1 MQGFDLNTYQLYQQL
16 SGEAL
21 EGAVGQ
27 DGDAAA
33 FFQPPP
39 PPQAPMVGVDDQ
51 WAIDPAAYVAAD
63 GFPVL
68 PQTLQIP
75 SGGMWAGNGDAFV
88 LSGGDWAGSGGV
100 VPGQGEVWAAGAEA
114 VDSSMMLDGDAFLGD
129 DLLVHGGGV
138 PGMQDLLIDGF
149 DLSRFDPPVVDSL
162 LASALIDSLAAN
174 QAQEDAH
181 QPMYAPPLV
190 HTAEPN
196 PPAMDYPQPP
206 PASVCIPQATV
217 LDDEEEAEV
226 AQMVRVAVACG
237 DEASTAWS
245 EEENQVLHQGLSR
258 FADQDN
264 VHKCFSIASGL
275 PKKTAHDVA
284 YRIRWLSD
292 LEQKKRAATKQPQL
306 EQQKSE
312 GGNVTKQKKGAAKQA
327 QLEQEKPAGGMFTK
341 GKGTKGST
349 RRNNKYPLSKESL
362 NSKRAK
368 DLIRDNE
375 RFMNK
380 IEEVLKTGQVKN
392 SLDYFYYV
400 KMNMDALQNKVT
412 DLATV
417 MDGLSVDDE
426 EWEDVLKDRS
436 PSA

>member
-1 MQGFDLNTYQLYQQL
+1 MQQGFDLDSYQLLQQL

-39 PPQAPMVGVDDQ
+39 PPQAPMLGVDDQ

-68 PQTLQIP
+68 PQTLQTP
-75 SGGMWAGNGDAFV
+75 GEGMWGGNGDAFV

-100 VPGQGEVWAAGAEA
+100 VPGQGEVWAAGAES
-114 VDSSMMLDGDAFLGD
+114 VEGSMMLDGDAFLGKD
-129 DLLVHGGGV
+129 QVVHGGGV
-138 PGMQDLLIDGF
+138 PGMQDLLMDGF

-174 QAQEDAH
+174 QAQEDADR
-181 QPMYAPPLV
+181 PMYAPPLV

-196 PPAMDYPQPP
+196 PAAMDCPQPL
-206 PASVCIPQATV
+206 PASVDIPQATV
-217 LDDEEEAEV
+217 PDDEEEEAEV

-237 DEASTAWS
+237 DEASTVWS
-245 EEENQVLHQGLSR
+245 EEEDQVLHEGLSR

-292 LEQKKRAATKQPQL
+292 LEQKKRAAKQPQP
-306 EQQKSE
+306 EQQKSA
-312 GGNVTKQKKGAAKQA
+312 GGNVTKQKKGAAKQP

-341 GKGTKGST
+341 
-349 RRNNKYPLSKESL
+349 LF
-362 NSKRAK
+362 
-368 DLIRDNE
+368 D
-375 RFMNK
+375 
-380 IEEVLKTGQVKN
+380 
-392 SLDYFYYV
+392 
-400 KMNMDALQNKVT
+400 
-412 DLATV
+412 
-417 MDGLSVDDE
+417 
-426 EWEDVLKDRS
+426 
-436 PSA
+436 

>member
-341 GKGTKGST
+341 
-349 RRNNKYPLSKESL
+349 
-362 NSKRAK
+362 
-368 DLIRDNE
+368 
-375 RFMNK
+375 
-380 IEEVLKTGQVKN
+380 VKN

>member
-1 MQGFDLNTYQLYQQL
+1 MQQGFDLDSYQLLQQL

-39 PPQAPMVGVDDQ
+39 PPQAPMLGVDDQ

-68 PQTLQIP
+68 PQTLQTP
-75 SGGMWAGNGDAFV
+75 GEGMWGGNGDAFV

-100 VPGQGEVWAAGAEA
+100 VPGQGEVWAAGAES
-114 VDSSMMLDGDAFLGD
+114 VEGSMMLDGDAFLGKD
-129 DLLVHGGGV
+129 QVVHGGGV
-138 PGMQDLLIDGF
+138 PGMQDLLMDGF

-174 QAQEDAH
+174 QAQEDADR
-181 QPMYAPPLV
+181 PMYAPPLV

-196 PPAMDYPQPP
+196 PAAMDCPQPL
-206 PASVCIPQATV
+206 PASVDIPQATV
-217 LDDEEEAEV
+217 PDDEEEEAEV

-237 DEASTAWS
+237 DEASTVWS
-245 EEENQVLHQGLSR
+245 EEEDQVLHEGLSR

-292 LEQKKRAATKQPQL
+292 LEQKK
-306 EQQKSE
+306 
-312 GGNVTKQKKGAAKQA
+312 GAAKQP

-341 GKGTKGST
+341 GKGTKGAT
-349 RRNNKYPLSKESL
+349 RRNNKYPLSKEAL
-362 NSKRAK
+362 NSKSAK
-368 DLIRDNE
+368 DLIRDND

-380 IEEVLKTGQVKN
+380 IEEILKAGQVKN

-400 KMNMDALQNKVT
+400 KTNMDALRNKVT
-412 DLATV
+412 GLATV
-417 MDGLSVDDE
+417 MEGLSVDDE

-436 PSA
+436 SSVTPHFSCPALFASN